1 MRHGTIADGHD
12 GTVAVRLNGDG
23 VAWPHIGVGALRSS
37 MPEWGALAAVKGE
50 RRPPRRRQ
58 LHPAR
63 PHPNKITC
71 LGLNYAAHINP
82 GDVIATG
89 TPGGVGF
96 ARDPKIFLRPGQV
109 LTTVIE
115 GLDSCENRCVAE
127 RAGVCSAE
135 SSARP

>member
-1 MRHGTIADGHD
+1 MSAS
-12 GTVAVRLNGDG
+12 G
-23 VAWPHIGVGALRSS
+23 VPGPPS
-37 MPEWGALAAVKGE
+37 KDN
-50 RRPPRRRQ
+50 RP
-58 LHPAR
+58 
-63 PHPNKITC
+63 C
-71 LGLNYAAHINP
+71 VGLNYAAHINP

-109 LTTVIE
+109 LTTTGIE
-115 GLDSCENRCVAE
+115 GLGSCENRCVAE